1 MLALSCVSDSNSMQ
15 CGDSAR
21 HCKEQIKATETSRV
35 EAEKTPATRLFR
47 KERQAPTL
55 PVFSGRR
62 QRQHRRIAQS
72 PSRPGYLIEP
82 LTGLGCY
89 AFQHLPQLPGRGSE
103 SHVTG
108 FVARRWFVNDALV
121 SHRHVAQSLD
131 PAGSPAPI
139 SSSIASQ
146 FRAAIT

>member
-15 CGDSAR
+15 CGDLAR
-21 HCKEQIKATETSRV
+21 HCKEQIEATETSRV

-82 LTGLGCY
+82 LTGLGWAATRSNIY
-89 AFQHLPQLPGRGSE
+89 LNYPAEALNYTSRDLLPEDGL
-103 SHVTG
+103 
-108 FVARRWFVNDALV
+108 
-121 SHRHVAQSLD
+121 
-131 PAGSPAPI
+131 
-139 SSSIASQ
+139 
-146 FRAAIT
+146 